1 MLKKTARPEEKGIS
15 MFYDITDSLPLH
27 QMTSQYGH
35 STHRTSQFCT
45 ALQEGSCP
53 GGKANQDEEIINNF

>member
-1 MLKKTARPEEKGIS
+1 

-53 GGKANQDEEIINNF
+53 GGKANQEEEIINTF